1 MTIASTTTKQIMN
14 GDGVTRSWPFT
25 FRAWENEVR
34 VIVTDAAGIE
44 TDVTA
49 ASIVTLDPGG
59 DGGTVDYP
67 VPAGHKIVV
76 MRNMDLVQ
84 ETRLVNVT
92 RFDPA
97 VIENQL
103 DRLIANDQQQQEQI
117 DRALSVGVTSGRDPG
132 AVIDEVF
139 LARDRAEAAAT
150 AAAAS
155 AAGAA
160 GSATAAAQA
169 LADTQAAGV
178 TAQTA
183 IDAAVTAGLSDV
195 NASTALARKWA
206 DNPHGSPVELGAYSA
221 KHWAEEA
228 QDVVVSNGPTASPTQ
243 KGIVP
248 TGGAA
253 GQVYRTNAAG
263 TAYGWENFPEVTF
276 ATTAET
282 VAGTATSKATT
293 PAGVKAAIDAV
304 KQTRGSFKW
313 SMFAPDELAGNEP
326 GWYFMGGQGYAV
338 GSAQA
343 NALLSLPAAFRTRW
357 GIINDGTNVYMPT
370 LFYSDGRGYVIR
382 AANGTTRLVGSAE
395 LDALQGHSHGN
406 VCIYPGGQLNW
417 GGGPSLPS
425 GATATAGTTDAGYG
439 TPRIATETRMLNI
452 GMTPVMYLGV

>member
-25 FRAWENEVR
+25 FRAWEDEVR
-34 VIVTDAAGIE
+34 VIVADAAGIE

-59 DGGTVDYP
+59 DGGTVDYL

-76 MRNMDLVQ
+76 MRDMDLVQ

-132 AVIDEVF
+132 TVIDEVF
-139 LARDRAEAAAT
+139 LARDRAETAAIGAAGSES

-160 GSATAAAQA
+160 GSATAAADSA
-169 LADTQAAGV
+169 TS
-178 TAQTA
+178 AQ
-183 IDAAVTAGLSDV
+183 
-195 NASTALARKWA
+195 
-206 DNPHGSPVELGAYSA
+206 
-221 KHWAEEA
+221 HWAEKA
-228 QDVVVSNGPTASPTQ
+228 QDAVVSNGPTASPTQ

-248 TGGAA
+248 AGGAA

-326 GWYFMGGQGYAV
+326 GWYFMGGQGYPV
-338 GSAQA
+338 KSAQA
-343 NALLSLPAAFRTRW
+343 LELIKLPAAFRARW
-357 GIINDGTNVYMPT
+357 GITSDGTSVYMPT

-382 AANGTTRLVGSAE
+382 AADGTTRLVGSVQ
-395 LDALQGHSHGN
+395 LDALQGHMHFSGTPR
-406 VCIYPGGQLNW
+406 IGGSALGCPW
-417 GGGPSLPS
+417 GSGFYFADGAHNGGSTA
-425 GATATAGTTDAGYG
+425 ATGYG
-439 TPRIATETRMLNI
+439 TPRLDTETRMLNI
-452 GMTPVMYLGV
+452 AMTPVMYLGV

>member
-14 GDGVTRSWPFT
+14 GDGVTRVWPFT
-25 FRAWENEVR
+25 FRAWGDEVR
-34 VIVTDAAGIE
+34 VIVADAAGIE

-49 ASIVTLDPGG
+49 TSIVTLDPSG
-59 DGGTVDYP
+59 DGGTVDYL

-150 AAAAS
+150 DAAGSESAAAMS
-155 AAGAA
+155 ATGAA
-160 GSATAAAQA
+160 GSAAAAAQA

-178 TAQTA
+178 TAQTT

-206 DNPHGSPVELGAYSA
+206 ENPHGSPVEPGAYSA
-221 KHWAEEA
+221 KHWAAEA
-228 QDVVVSNGPTASPTQ
+228 ADAVSGGTPIASPAQ
-243 KGIVP
+243 KGLVP
-248 TGGAA
+248 PGGTA

-263 TAYGWENFPEVTF
+263 TAYGWENFPEVRF

-282 VAGTATSKATT
+282 VTGTVTNKATV
-293 PAGVKAAIDAV
+293 PAGVKAAIDA
-304 KQTRGSFKW
+304 
-313 SMFAPDELAGNEP
+313 
-326 GWYFMGGQGYAV
+326 AV
-338 GSAQA
+338 GAI
-343 NALLSLPAAFRTRW
+343 PAGFPSG
-357 GIINDGTNVYMPT
+357 GIIMWSGTAVNIPTGWTLCDGTNGAPD
-370 LFYSDGRGYVIR
+370 LRGRFIMGADSINPPG
-382 AANGTTRLVGSAE
+382 ATGGSNKTGGTTLTVDQMPSHAHSYTFLGQSAGSYMGGTSKYVPVGA
-395 LDALQGHSHGN
+395 GTG
-406 VCIYPGGQLNW
+406 
-417 GGGPSLPS
+417 
-425 GATATAGTTDAGYG
+425 TAGGSQPHDHDLMPLYYALCF
-439 TPRIATETRMLNI
+439 IMKL
-452 GMTPVMYLGV
+452 